1 MTKAYLRKKDNGE
14 KFVTVMG
21 EKITLKNMSF
31 GDSRKAI
38 NEAMVVD
45 MMTQKASVD
54 ATLLGV
60 LRALG
65 QIKDWS
71 LEDENGEKLPIT
83 LETIDNELSEEFV
96 GELIQK
102 ITEQDANAVTEQEKK

>member
-1 MTKAYLRKKDNGE
+1 MTKAYLRKKDTGD
-14 KFVTVMG
+14 KFVEVMG
-21 EKITLKNMSF
+21 EKIYLKNMSF

-38 NEAMVVD
+38 DQALLVD
-45 MMTQKASVD
+45 MNTNKTKVD

-65 QIKDWS
+65 QIRDWT
-71 LEDENGEKLPIT
+71 LEDEEGNKLPIT
-83 LETIDNELSEEFV
+83 LETIDEVLSEEFV

-102 ITEQDANAVTEQEKK
+102 VTEQDASNVTPEEKK